1 MSSSQTG
8 EETIS
13 STSTT
18 LDSRKA
24 VDTNE
29 DELMANPGM
38 LWSRLS
44 DFERSIARTRK
55 DILNSSE
62 SVTATDLRE
71 CVHNARADWPA
82 AVEPFKD
89 VEDALERLLPYHACY
104 EQDTADDSTAQLDKV
119 IATIGGRVLGVKKEA
134 KLCREATRRDA
145 AKRKFNVVKSIEL
158 EELTHKSGR
167 LRQEID
173 RIEREIQLKRA
184 AAKLQSTEIKA
195 QDSSQQPADSA
206 AAVKTE
212 GVEESP
218 TKIKLFS

>member
-13 STSTT
+13 SGSTT

-82 AVEPFKD
+82 AMEPFKD
-89 VEDALERLLPYHACY
+89 AHDALERLLPYHACY
-104 EQDTADDSTAQLDKV
+104 EQDTADDSTV
-119 IATIGGRVLGVKKEA
+119 IATVGARVSGVEKEA

-158 EELTHKSGR
+158 EELSHKSGR

-173 RIEREIQLKRA
+173 RIEREVQLKRA
-184 AAKLQSTEIKA
+184 AGKLQSTEIKA

-206 AAVKTE
+206 AVVKTE
-212 GVEESP
+212 GVEESS

>member
-1 MSSSQTG
+1 MSSSQTE

-13 STSTT
+13 SSSTS

-82 AVEPFKD
+82 AMEPLKD
-89 VEDALERLLPYHACY
+89 ADDALERLLLYHACY
-104 EQDTADDSTAQLDKV
+104 EQDTADDSTIQLDK
-119 IATIGGRVLGVKKEA
+119 ARGFTSAEKEA

-158 EELTHKSGR
+158 EELSHKSGR

-173 RIEREIQLKRA
+173 RIEREVQLKRA
-184 AAKLQSTEIKA
+184 AAKLQSTEVKA

-206 AAVKTE
+206 TAVKTE
-212 GVEESP
+212 GVEESS